1 MKHKANHSE
10 SQSTQRYEREKK
22 RVHGWWWVFSCQK
35 LFHGAPGIR
44 RNSILLLALCCV
56 KPEVLCKVTTFISHM
71 NSLVFACLCFTSK
84 YCVCVYQEISSCGWK
99 YVYFPHTFEGFFCK
113 WKMEPGVGRKPEH
126 REGSPTGFG
135 IEKKMWRVQPA
146 SLFSQASQSIS
157 IGTADTPPF
166 FWPGTS
172 KKIAEISKAKQ
183 KKHIHFQLQRS
194 PPLKFKFPTPFPYN
208 LIEVRLPIL
217 ADLQRHTPSIFF
229 VNFLG
234 VKRNFQPKI
243 RAEKGRVYVPKTLH
257 CLSEMGKG
265 MFPKD
270 VNIAIIWDLDMSKNS
285 EW

>member
-1 MKHKANHSE
+1 MMGFFMSKTVSWSPRY
-10 SQSTQRYEREKK
+10 SQKFYPLIGLMLCEARSSLQSHNIHFTYEQSCIRMS
-22 RVHGWWWVFSCQK
+22 VFYQQ
-35 LFHGAPGIR
+35 
-44 RNSILLLALCCV
+44 IL
-56 KPEVLCKVTTFISHM
+56 
-71 NSLVFACLCFTSK
+71 
-84 YCVCVYQEISSCGWK
+84 CVCVYQEISSCGWK